1 MKDIECLLFN
11 KPAIRRNKREGEEG
25 IYGKRKKNDLDWQ
38 DQRQPVPADFELH
51 HAAVAG

>member
-1 MKDIECLLFN
+1 MEFLLFN
-11 KPAIRRNKREGEEG
+11 NPAIRRDKREGEEW
-25 IYGKRKKNDLDWQ
+25 IYGKRKENDLDWH